1 MKGRD
6 DVSGWVKIH
15 RKIRDNWIW
24 DKPEYLKAWLDLIFK
39 ANYEDK
45 RVLFDGEV
53 NNLKRGQ
60 FITSIRKLSDEW
72 GWSKDRVLNFLR
84 LLEKDEMIHRE
95 SNRKRTLI
103 TIENYSFYQV
113 CQDTDSYS
121 NQDSN
126 QDTDSPQRRN
136 KEEKKNNTTDEIEDK
151 LTHDF
156 DTIYKNYPRQVGK
169 TKAYKKY
176 CDWVTKGRVVNK
188 KRIKLTNRQIW
199 EAVKKYSEENKDTD
213 IKFIKQF
220 DTFLGDSLLDYIDF
234 EDKG

>member
-1 MKGRD
+1 M
-6 DVSGWVKIH
+6 SGWVKIH

-45 RVLFDGEV
+45 RVLLDGEV

-84 LLEKDEMIHRE
+84 LLERDEMIHRE
-95 SNRKRTLI
+95 SDRKRTLI

-113 CQDTDSYS
+113 CQDTDSHS
-121 NQDSN
+121 KQDSN

-136 KEEKKNNTTDEIEDK
+136 KEEKKNNKTELSEEK
-151 LTHDF
+151 LTRDF
-156 DTIYKNYPRQVGK
+156 NLIYKEYPKKIGR
-169 TKAYKKY
+169 TKAYKKF
-176 CDWVTKGRVVNK
+176 CDWVTNGRVVNK
-188 KRIKLTNRQIW
+188 KRIKLTNAQIW
-199 EAVKKYSEENKDTD
+199 YAVKKYAEENQETD
-213 IKFIKQF
+213 LKFIKQF
-220 DTFLGDSLLDYIDF
+220 DTFLGDSLLDYIEF
-234 EDKG
+234 KDKG

>member
-1 MKGRD
+1 M
-6 DVSGWVKIH
+6 SGWVKIH

-121 NQDSN
+121 NQD
-126 QDTDSPQRRN
+126 TDSPQRRN
-136 KEEKKNNTTDEIEDK
+136 KEEKKNNTTKILEEQ
-151 LTHDF
+151 LLHDF
-156 DTIYKNYPRQVGK
+156 DILYEKYPRQKGK

-176 CDWVTKGRVVNK
+176 CAWVTKGRVVNK
-188 KRIKLTNRQIW
+188 KRVKLDSVQIW
-199 EAVKKYSEENKDTD
+199 YAIEKYKKEVEGVEK
-213 IKFIKQF
+213 KFIKQF

>member
-1 MKGRD
+1 M
-6 DVSGWVKIH
+6 SGWVKIH

-45 RVLFDGEV
+45 RVLFDGEI

-60 FITSIRKLSDEW
+60 FITSTRKLSDEW

-95 SNRKRTLI
+95 SDRKRTLI

-113 CQDTDSYS
+113 CQDTDSDSNPDS

-126 QDTDSPQRRN
+126 KDTDSPQRRN
-136 KEEKKNNTTDEIEDK
+136 KEEKKTNTAELNEEK
-151 LTHDF
+151 LRHDF
-156 DTIYKNYPRQVGK
+156 NIIYKKYPKKVGK
-169 TKAYKKY
+169 TKGYKKY

-188 KRIKLTNRQIW
+188 KRILLTNRQIW
-199 EAVKKYSEENKDTD
+199 KAVEKYELETRNTEL
-213 IKFIKQF
+213 KFIKQF

-234 EDKG
+234 EERGD

>member
-45 RVLFDGEV
+45 RVLFDGEI

-95 SNRKRTLI
+95 SDRKRTLI

-113 CQDTDSYS
+113 CQDTDSYT
-121 NQDSN
+121 NK
-126 QDTDSPQRRN
+126 DTDSPQKRS
-136 KEEKKNNTTDEIEDK
+136 KEEKNINKYELNEEK
-151 LTHDF
+151 LRHDF
-156 DTIYKNYPRQVGK
+156 NIIYKKYPKKVGK
-169 TKAYKKY
+169 TKGYKKY

-188 KRIKLTNRQIW
+188 KRILLTNRQIW
-199 EAVKKYSEENKDTD
+199 KAVEKYELETRNTEL
-213 IKFIKQF
+213 KFIKQF

-234 EDKG
+234 EERGD